1 MPDVV
6 RELAMTV
13 AAVKKLG
20 ARGISEREVEQL
32 TGNRYV
38 IVANRGR
45 RRDARKARDRRL
57 LVGRT
62 NGGRGLTP
70 VVQRTPELT
79 SWIVVTGW
87 NSTKAERKIL
97 TRKAES

>member
-45 RRDARKARDRRL
+45 
-57 LVGRT
+57 
-62 NGGRGLTP
+62 
-70 VVQRTPELT
+70 TPELT
-79 SWIVVTGW
+79 SWAVVTGW
-87 NSTKAERKIL
+87 NSTEAERKIL
-97 TRKAES
+97 ARKG